1 MSLIHTCTFVR
12 IDKLDEEISM
22 WVDEGH
28 ASVCQGGGF
37 FRRSIACNVQ
47 TVYNRI
53 SNSR

>member
-1 MSLIHTCTFVR
+1 MSLIR

-37 FRRSIACNVQ
+37 FRRSIAMFKQYIIGSQ
-47 TVYNRI
+47 TQDDQHY
-53 SNSR
+53 